1 MTDSF
6 NPNSGIPQAAIS
18 YSIPRTVQAPA
29 RAPRRLDPS
38 VARKRREQR
47 EQGFDFVL
55 HATLDEEGN
64 PSLIRARLP
73 QLFDT
78 ETLASLP
85 AEMRR
90 EVFLMVE
97 QVEKLDGSQTPG
109 GVGAIEGM
117 SMKELADS
125 FGSMTHV
132 VDAYC
137 ITGFVEPRCYA
148 TPEEADAK
156 GGVWVRDIEFADRLA
171 FFNHCSAQEKG
182 ATAQVKPFPD
192 GRSVSAVGVGSAD
205 SALSGADLAE
215 RGFAVERSTATFG
228 AS

>member
-1 MTDSF
+1 M
-6 NPNSGIPQAAIS
+6 
-18 YSIPRTVQAPA
+18 
-29 RAPRRLDPS
+29 
-38 VARKRREQR
+38 
-47 EQGFDFVL
+47 L

-73 QLFDT
+73 QLFDA

-97 QVEKLDGSQTPG
+97 QVEKLEGSQATAGFPG
-109 GVGAIEGM
+109 SVEGM

-156 GGVWVRDIEFADRLA
+156 GGVWRFANRA
-171 FFNHCSAQEKG
+171 GTEK
-182 ATAQVKPFPD
+182 PD
-192 GRSVSAVGVGSAD
+192 
-205 SALSGADLAE
+205 LSDWP
-215 RGFAVERSTATFG
+215 RM
-228 AS
+228 